1 MAFKLPKSSAF
12 RQEAD
17 KPKNSFADNSFF
29 TDNMRSGFG
38 AGEYGTFSNPSFD
51 PQTYASEGMGEGIAS
66 AGDAIADAIADR
78 KKMMTTSRD
87 KPDFSNKIKT
97 PRQRTLKEGAS
108 PDLDSKIQTAK
119 SKGNL
124 KRAAR
129 LEGRQERRIERQTEG
144 AERIES
150 RQADK
155 TAKVKARQE
164 DKTKKSLDTSTD
176 GSDLLMKNEG
186 VKYDYKKA
194 YDKNLKPSARLHY
207 LENAR
212 HDQDTGS
219 PATFMGGIAGAA
231 GQIGTGNSSIM
242 GGFLE
247 NNTAYQMAMER
258 KQAQQAASA
267 APITPV
273 APTAGMSGD
282 PSLQAAGMTSGGAM
296 DQANPFEGKTFQISP
311 ANMMGNAKPVFGE
324 KTQGMAQTAFG
335 SGLERQ
341 MSMPNSGSVTQMSAK
356 QEKAFGPGSKV
367 YKGGNTAIY
376 EGLKAED
383 SSPAASYEN
392 PKTVIDDSHGYVGM
406 KAAEAFGQVAEKL
419 IEKKKGEK
427 DENE

>member
-1 MAFKLPKSSAF
+1 
-12 RQEAD
+12 
-17 KPKNSFADNSFF
+17 
-29 TDNMRSGFG
+29 
-38 AGEYGTFSNPSFD
+38 
-51 PQTYASEGMGEGIAS
+51 MGEGISS
-66 AGDAIADAIADR
+66 AGEAIADAIANR

-97 PRQRTLKEGAS
+97 PRQRTLREGAS

-144 AERIES
+144 AERIKA

-164 DKTKKSLDTSTD
+164 NKTKKSLDTSTD
-176 GSDLLMKNEG
+176 GSSTQMK
-186 VKYDYKKA
+186 D
-194 YDKNLKPSARLHY
+194 
-207 LENAR
+207 
-212 HDQDTGS
+212 GS
-219 PATFMGGIAGAA
+219 PATFTGGIAGTA
-231 GQIGTGNSSIM
+231 GQIGTKNSSLL
-242 GGFLE
+242 GGFLQ
-247 NNTAYQMAMER
+247 NNTAYQMAMLR

-267 APITPV
+267 APTTPV
-273 APTAGMSGD
+273 APTADMSGD
-282 PSLQAAGMTSGGAM
+282 PALQAAGITSGGAM
-296 DQANPFEGKTFQISP
+296 DQANPFEGKTFQITP
-311 ANMMGNAKPVFGE
+311 ANMMGDAKPVFGE

-367 YKGGNTAIY
+367 YEGGNTAIY

-392 PKTVIDDSHGYVGM
+392 PKTVIDDSHGYVAR